1 MNIKRESMT
10 DIIIILRGY
19 FNFRH
24 VSIGMKFIS
33 HRARRDCIVSGT
45 QLRWHLHFHL
55 LGNVVDV
62 SLAYLHRGDEQCI
75 SRRSWFPIMFHEVA
89 GEDFGGRRGRGL
101 HYSDA
106 SGERRGKLTIQSF
119 IMWQAEVI
127 PSFRRQ
133 VLFTHRYLSSPV
145 LPRNLS
151 NSYERHSTF
160 CKDDLY
166 ALACVAHRWTIGCLA
181 AGTTCSSFSPPLFTP
196 YYALIARPPY

>member
-45 QLRWHLHFHL
+45 QLRRHLHFHL

-127 PSFRRQ
+127 PSFCRQ
-133 VLFTHRYLSSPV
+133 VLFTHRYLSSPTFTTKLVQQLWKTLDV
-145 LPRNLS
+145 LQGRPLCTYLCS
-151 NSYERHSTF
+151 
-160 CKDDLY
+160 
-166 ALACVAHRWTIGCLA
+166 AHRWTIGCLA
-181 AGTTCSSFSPPLFTP
+181 AGTTCSSFSPPL
-196 YYALIARPPY
+196 